1 DGANPVISAV
11 TGTEM
16 TEANQGAKD
25 VVSHMSFTVSHGAD
39 ALDTSSLKFDIA
51 GIQQSLDG
59 KYSSHGSPVTFTL
72 DANGELVGTSADGRE
87 VLRAELDLVESN
99 GNWSVTAK
107 VTLGA
112 ELDHQGS
119 ESLDLPLTVTLTD
132 KDGDRVSTDLPLTI
146 KDGHA

>member
-1 DGANPVISAV
+1 
-11 TGTEM
+11 
-16 TEANQGAKD
+16 
-25 VVSHMSFTVSHGAD
+25 
-39 ALDTSSLKFDIA
+39 TSSLKFDIA
-51 GIQQSLDG
+51 AIQQSLDG

-112 ELDHQGS
+112 
-119 ESLDLPLTVTLTD
+119 
-132 KDGDRVSTDLPLTI
+132 
-146 KDGHA
+146 